1 MNNKKELRPYLISL
15 TVGMI
20 LVGIGLTTNFDY
32 YSKLILM
39 AGFGLACGEAVH
51 ALRLLYWK
59 SPKRHEEYE
68 AKKEEA
74 RINSIDE
81 RKQFLRMKSGHI
93 TYQIMVF
100 VLLFLALALA
110 LFRTDS
116 WIIGMVFLLFVFQYV
131 TGIIVFRILEKRL

>member
-20 LVGIGLTTNFDY
+20 LVGIGLTTNFGY

-39 AGFGLACGEAVH
+39 TGFGLACGEAVH

-81 RKQFLRMKSGHI
+81 RKQFLRMKSDHI

-131 TGIIVFRILEKRL
+131 TGIIVFRVLEKRL

>member
-1 MNNKKELRPYLISL
+1 MKHTKELKPYLIDFV
-15 TVGMI
+15 TGVI
-20 LVGIGLTTNFDY
+20 LVGIGLTTNFGY

-39 AGFGLACGEAVH
+39 TGFGLAFAGAVH

-100 VLLFLALALA
+100 VLLFLAWALA
-110 LFRTDS
+110 LFRTDG

-131 TGIIVFRILEKRL
+131 TGIIVFRVLEKRL